1 MPRDSYSSNQLL
13 LHRAIT
19 ATIGLQLHSLYRGSL
34 RAWMP
39 DRFNRLL
46 RELDSNETREDSRI
60 SNEEELR

>member
-1 MPRDSYSSNQLL
+1 VPKDLYSRNQVL

-19 ATIGLQLHSLYRGSL
+19 VAIGLRLHSLYRESL

-46 RELDSNETREDSRI
+46 RELNNNELNSRTA
-60 SNEEELR
+60 SVEELR